1 VLNKALENSYGLQLT
16 NASAA
21 GLQGQGFEVGAGGE
35 GTVGTAFVLNREA
48 HWSVKVARNDNW

>member
-21 GLQGQGFEVGAGGE
+21 ALQGQGFEVGAGGE
-35 GTVGTAFVLNREA
+35 GTVGTAFVLNRSE
-48 HWSVKVARNDNW
+48 HW